1 MDGNSLIMNRNK
13 TAKFLLCENPI
24 AEKSDGRLFILHT
37 QDPVILAELWHYEG
51 LTDRELIE
59 KQNELGPTNAK
70 LEYMD
75 EVVLFSS
82 IMMFRGEKF
91 SQLPGQEQA
100 DKLAG
105 VMRRMADWYKAYLI
119 WEDSQDYE

>member
-1 MDGNSLIMNRNK
+1 MK
-13 TAKFLLCENPI
+13 APKFLFCENPI
-24 AEKSDGRLFILHT
+24 ATASDGRLFILHT
-37 QDPVILAELWHYEG
+37 QEPVILAELWHYEG

-59 KQNELGPTNAK
+59 KQNQLGPTGAK
-70 LEYMD
+70 LEYGD
-75 EVVLFSS
+75 EVILFSS
-82 IMMFRGEKF
+82 VMMFRGEKF

-119 WEDSQDYE
+119 WEDNKNHG